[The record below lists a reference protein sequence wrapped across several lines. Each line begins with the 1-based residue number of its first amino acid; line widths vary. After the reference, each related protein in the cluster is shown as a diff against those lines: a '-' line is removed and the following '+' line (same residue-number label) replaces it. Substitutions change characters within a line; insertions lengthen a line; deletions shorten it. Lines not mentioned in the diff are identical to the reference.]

1 MSYAP
6 AGPVHRLAAIVLGVL
21 VAVLAL
27 APSALARPKPN
38 KYSVKVTYE
47 ALTSWT
53 HNITYTN
60 PDPTSDL
67 GDCNSRVDDGHGQD
81 TVEVKDR
88 VLMYAQKGYLGTLDV
103 SEPILSS
110 HTRTG
115 TMTHDA
121 EGAPECDQYDGA
133 DPTTGCGE
141 FGLATSFPQLE
152 LTGKSLTN
160 VSLDWGDFD
169 PTPDFNDCPFFGGYD
184 DAQDPFPGGPYVDMH
199 LIGLPTGQLKKGKK
213 VVRGED
219 SRSLGATQTCATI
232 DGGCASDTVHNATGT
247 LEAGVEVVFTR
258 IGPKH

>member
-6 AGPVHRLAAIVLGVL
+6 AASAHRLTAIVLGVL

-27 APSALARPKPN
+27 APSAMARPKTN
-38 KYSVKVTYE
+38 KYIVKVTYE

-60 PDPTSDL
+60 PSPQPGECT
-67 GDCNSRVDDGHGQD
+67 SRVDHGQGGD

-88 VLMYAQKGYLGTLDV
+88 VLMYAQKGSLGTLDV
-103 SEPILSS
+103 SEVILSS
-110 HTRTG
+110 HARTG
-115 TMTHDA
+115 TMTHEA
-121 EGAPECDQYDGA
+121 SGAPECDQYDGS

-141 FGLATSFPQLE
+141 FGLETSFPQLE

-160 VSLDWGDFD
+160 VSLDWGDAD
-169 PTPDFNDCPFFGGYD
+169 PTPDFDDCPFFGGYD
-184 DAQDPFPGGPYVDMH
+184 DAQNQFPDGPYVDMH
-199 LIGLPTGQLKKGKK
+199 LIELPPGLKKGKK

-232 DGGCASDTVHNATGT
+232 DGGCAPDTSHDATAT

-258 IGPKH
+258 KGPKH